1 MPDGIILSVYII
13 ASVLFILSL
22 GGLSHPE
29 SARRGN
35 VFGMAGMAIA
45 IVATIFSQQAG
56 HYPVIIAMMAVGG
69 AIGAAVAQRVQMT
82 AMPQLVALLHSLV
95 GLAAVLIGVA
105 NYLDPAVDHQG
116 VDQTIHEVEI
126 FLGVL
131 IGAVTFTG
139 SVAAFGTVSYTHLR
153 AHET

>member
-35 VFGMAGMAIA
+35 VFGIAGMTIA
-45 IVATIFSQQAG
+45 IVATIFSRQTG

-82 AMPQLVALLHSLV
+82 AMPQLIREQEKMVMWSAIRPQS
-95 GLAAVLIGVA
+95 
-105 NYLDPAVDHQG
+105 Q
-116 VDQTIHEVEI
+116 
-126 FLGVL
+126 
-131 IGAVTFTG
+131 
-139 SVAAFGTVSYTHLR
+139 
-153 AHET
+153 